1 VREAASGEARH
12 QLDSTEPEVGRWP
25 ACGGGSKSTVVRLLG
40 HVALVEEVG
49 V

>member
-1 VREAASGEARH
+1 VRGGCVGCGPD

-25 ACGGGSKSTVVRLLG
+25 AWGGGSMSTVVRLLG